1 MRRIY
6 LLVYLVAALLLVACN
21 TGEAGHVDE
30 EEPAIL
36 MIPQLETADLND
48 SKLRVVVT
56 TSIIGDV
63 VAHVG
68 GEAIDLT
75 VLIRAGQDSH
85 SYEPGAQDLT
95 AVADAHVIF
104 INGWDLEEGLLDDLA
119 NIADA
124 DILVPVSAGITPL
137 PFAEEDEDEHQHHED
152 PHVWFDPQNVQQ
164 WVRNIEQVLAAL
176 DPANEAVYHANAAAY
191 SQDLDTLLEY
201 MDEQVAQIPVD
212 GRKLVTNHEALGYL
226 AARYDFT
233 LIGTVLPGGSTL
245 AEPSANDLA
254 QLAAAM
260 QEANTCT
267 IFAETTAN
275 TQLAQAA
282 AAELDNCEQVH
293 VLSLYTEAISPP
305 GSEADSYIGMMR
317 VNVDLLVTGSK

>member
-1 MRRIY
+1 MRRR
-6 LLVYLVAALLLVACN
+6 YLVAYLVVALLLVACN
-21 TGEAGHVDE
+21 RGEVGQVE
-30 EEPAIL
+30 EEESAIL
-36 MIPQLETADLND
+36 RLPQLEPADLND
-48 SKLRVVVT
+48 NQLRVVAT

-68 GEAIDLT
+68 GQAIDLT
-75 VLIRAGQDSH
+75 VLIGAGQDSH

-119 NIADA
+119 NIAEA
-124 DILVPVSAGITPL
+124 DILVPVSAGIRPL
-137 PFAEEDEDEHQHHED
+137 PFAEGAKDEHQHHED

-176 DPANEAVYHANAAAY
+176 DPANAAVYKANTAAY
-191 SQDLDTLLEY
+191 LQELESLLEY
-201 MDEQVAQIPVD
+201 MDEQVTQIPAEN
-212 GRKLVTNHEALGYL
+212 RKLVTNHEALGYL

-245 AEPSANDLA
+245 AEPSANDLVR
-254 QLAAAM
+254 LAAAM
-260 QEANTCT
+260 QESNTCT

-282 AAELDNCEQVH
+282 AAELDNCEQVQ
-293 VLSLYTEAISPP
+293 VLSLYTEALNPP
-305 GSEADSYIGMMR
+305 GNEADSYISMMK
-317 VNVDLLVTGSK
+317 VNVDLLVAGLK